1 MTLPPAARLQSLPYS
16 RDTGARLAS
25 LAERSGFMFLDS
37 CRHAGSGRG
46 RYDVVVCDPVTLIC
60 TTGDQSTITGR
71 DGTRTCADDPFAL
84 VAEAVAELGEA
95 SCPLPFAGGAIG
107 YFGYDLGRRLEQL
120 PAIAARDID
129 IPDMVV
135 GLYEHAIVVDH
146 ERALA
151 WLVSHPHARQS
162 AEVLLKAWSSQPAVT
177 PAAFGTRF
185 EVISQVQPEIDFDG
199 YAKAWQRIQ
208 DYLQAGD
215 VYQVNLTQRFSAQVR
230 GAPWDAYLRL
240 RTLNPAPFSA
250 YIGLGGDSAI
260 LSSSPERFI
269 RVEGDVVETRPIKG
283 TRRRSEDKIEDA
295 ALAAELAESPKDRAE
310 NVMIVDLLR
319 NDLGKTCVTGSVEV
333 PTLFAIETYARV
345 HHLVSTVKG
354 RIAPGNSC
362 FDVLRACFPGGSITG
377 APKIRAMEII
387 EELEPNRRSIYCGA
401 IGYASC
407 NGQMDTNIA
416 IRTLVQHRGRLYC
429 WAGGGIVIDSGLEA
443 EYQESLTKAAAMLD
457 VFAHAEIPGMDHQ
470 ARR

>member
-1 MTLPPAARLQSLPYS
+1 MTSPTAARLQALPYA

-25 LAERSGFMFLDS
+25 LAERPGFMFLDS
-37 CRHAGSGRG
+37 CRQAGSGRG
-46 RYDVVVCDPVTLIC
+46 RYDIVVCDPVTRIS
-60 TTGDQSTITGR
+60 TTGERSTITGPE
-71 DGTRTCADDPFAL
+71 GTLTREDDPFAL
-84 VAEAVAELGEA
+84 VAAAVAELGEV

-120 PAIAARDID
+120 PVIAARDID

-135 GLYEHAIVVDH
+135 GIYEHAIVVDH
-146 ERALA
+146 DHALA
-151 WLVSHPHARQS
+151 WLVSHPRARQS

-185 EVISQVQPEIDFDG
+185 EVISQVQPEIDFAR
-199 YAKAWQRIQ
+199 YAIAWQRIK

-250 YIGLGGDSAI
+250 YIGLGESAI

-283 TRRRSEDKIEDA
+283 TRRRSDDKAEDD

-354 RIAPGNSC
+354 RIAQDRNA

-387 EELEPNRRSIYCGA
+387 EELEPNRRSVYCGA

-416 IRTLVQHRGRLYC
+416 IRTLVQHEGRLYC

-470 ARR
+470 IRR